1 MYLCIPIIL
10 MLSILIDIVSGFTT
24 TRNLSHL
31 KSRSIRSASETVDQ
45 SIEETMLERD
55 FSEPKPMDKR
65 PHEQRVKRP
74 RKARRMNHSFMH
86 LYRHDSSLFDD
97 QKIAPSSKS
106 MTCDRT
112 YLREY
117 GGFKDDDIDNMSKYF
132 PPLLDLDVKRHLR
145 PKLRFIKH
153 TLQETYD
160 PTQQFSH
167 ENYPQT
173 LSKEAKSIPPQY
185 FGSRMEKVIAPRH
198 AFLMYTGKYCLF
210 V

>member
-1 MYLCIPIIL
+1 MFLCISIIL
-10 MLSILIDIVSGFTT
+10 ILSILIIDIASSFTST
-24 TRNLSHL
+24 TNLSHAKANSFRL
-31 KSRSIRSASETVDQ
+31 ASETVDQ
-45 SIEETMLERD
+45 SIEETTLERD
-55 FSEPKPMDKR
+55 FSEPKPIDER

-106 MTCDRT
+106 MTCART

-117 GGFKDDDIDNMSKYF
+117 GGFRDDDIDKMSKYF

-153 TLQETYD
+153 SLQEKYD
-160 PTQQFSH
+160 PTQRLPH
-167 ENYPQT
+167 ENHPQT

-198 AFLMYTGKYCLF
+198 AFLMYNGK
-210 V
+210 